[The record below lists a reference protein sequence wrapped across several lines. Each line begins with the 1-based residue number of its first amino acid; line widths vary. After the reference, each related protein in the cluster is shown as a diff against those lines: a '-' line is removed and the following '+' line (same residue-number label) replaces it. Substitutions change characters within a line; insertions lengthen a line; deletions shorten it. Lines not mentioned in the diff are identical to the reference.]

1 MEGNDN
7 LNIQKINNNIESLVM
22 RIKVIIWK
30 WTIVL
35 FFMSIF
41 IWSIYSGIEFLQ
53 ERKNQK
59 RTLYIKDCIEGLERF
74 EYSETEKECIC
85 SCGHDYLFNKY
96 GKIIYN
102 EYFVMPT
109 REDSLEAVNCF
120 MNCLKIKDIDKETLL
135 E

>member
-1 MEGNDN
+1 M
-7 LNIQKINNNIESLVM
+7 K
-22 RIKVIIWK
+22 IKVIIWK

-53 ERKNQK
+53 ERKDQK
-59 RTLYIKDCIEGLERF
+59 RTLYINDCIEGLKRF
-74 EYSETEKECIC
+74 EYSEIEKECAC
-85 SCGHDYLFNKY
+85 SCGHDYLYNKY

-102 EYFVMPT
+102 ESFVMPT
-109 REDSLEAVNCF
+109 REDSLEVVNCF
-120 MNCLKIKDIDKETLL
+120 VNCLKIKGIDKEILL

>member
-1 MEGNDN
+1 VGNDN
-7 LNIQKINNNIESLVM
+7 LNIQRIKNNIEILVM
-22 RIKVIIWK
+22 KINVIIWK
-30 WTIVL
+30 WTIVM

-41 IWSIYSGIEFLQ
+41 IWSIYSGIEFLH

-59 RTLYIKDCIEGLERF
+59 RTLYINDCIKGLERF
-74 EYSETEKECIC
+74 EYSEIEKECFC

-102 EYFVMPT
+102 ESFVMPT

-120 MNCLKIKDIDKETLL
+120 MNCLKIKGVDKETLL